1 MAGTADPAVLD
12 DFLNRFRT
20 QVDAGFGLIQ
30 GDVSATLATLVVIS
44 ITLTAVLWAIDETQN
59 VLASLVR
66 KVLLVGFFAWLVAQW
81 PALTATVVN
90 GFAALGLKAGGGAM
104 TVETFTTSP
113 SKIVMAGINVISG
126 LLQYVKKI
134 APGPIEFFA
143 HIDVVAMA
151 LVAAIGILIAFVILS
166 VEIVVTI
173 IEFHIVTL
181 VAFVT
186 VPFGV
191 LTHTA
196 FLSERAIGYV
206 VSVGIKL
213 MALAIV
219 VSLGTT
225 IFDNYTVSP
234 DPGVGEDVGLLL
246 AAVVMVMLAL
256 KIPAVAGALISGG
269 PQLNAGSA
277 AMGAAG
283 VAAGVAGAG
292 LAARALGGSLAGAAA
307 GGQVA
312 AAKSAAGA
320 IPSGGRPGPRGSG
333 PVAGGGPRG
342 ASPAAASGG
351 GASTGGAAPSTA
363 GSTGAPSAAET
374 IARAAARRTAPA
386 SRASPPGAP
395 GDDGGDAP
403 AQSTAAPA
411 APRRTWANPTGEP
424 EVTPELAPAASAAPD
439 ARAPQPAAADSS
451 SQGAGPAAGSPPR
464 PATTKTAAT
473 PRNRLADAAK
483 ASAAGAFRPD
493 DGGPG
498 MTATPVR
505 RDEPEP

>member
-1 MAGTADPAVLD
+1 MGTTADPAVLD
-12 DFLNRFRT
+12 DFLNKFRT

-30 GDVSATLATLVVIS
+30 GDVSNTLATLVVIS
-44 ITLTAVLWAIDETQN
+44 IVTTAILWAIDENQN

-81 PALTATVVN
+81 PTLTKTVVN
-90 GFAALGLKAGGGAM
+90 GFAALGLKAGGGTM
-104 TVETFTTSP
+104 TVSTFTTSP
-113 SKIVMAGINVISG
+113 SQIVMAGITVISG
-126 LLQYVKKI
+126 LMQYVKKI

-151 LVAAIGILIAFVILS
+151 IVAAIGILIAFVILA

-191 LTHTA
+191 LSQTS

-219 VSLGTT
+219 VSLGTKV
-225 IFDNYTVSP
+225 FDAYTVSA
-234 DPGVGEDVGLLL
+234 DPGIGEDVGLLL

-256 KIPAVAGALISGG
+256 KIPAIAAALISGG

-283 VAAGVAGAG
+283 VAAGVAGGA
-292 LAARALGGSLAGAAA
+292 LAARALGGAVASGWAA

-312 AAKSAAGA
+312 AARSASGALPAGGSSPSGAGRGATAGPGPADFARAPVSSTVATLRSAGA
-320 IPSGGRPGPRGSG
+320 RILS
-333 PVAGGGPRG
+333 
-342 ASPAAASGG
+342 ASGG
-351 GASTGGAAPSTA
+351 DGEPAAPPPPAS
-363 GSTGAPSAAET
+363 SET
-374 IARAAARRTAPA
+374 IARAQARQSKPGGGLDAAARGAVAAA
-386 SRASPPGAP
+386 SQPHDGAP
-395 GDDGGDAP
+395 GMSA
-403 AQSTAAPA
+403 SS
-411 APRRTWANPTGEP
+411 PRQNEP
-424 EVTPELAPAASAAPD
+424 EA
-439 ARAPQPAAADSS
+439 
-451 SQGAGPAAGSPPR
+451 
-464 PATTKTAAT
+464 
-473 PRNRLADAAK
+473 
-483 ASAAGAFRPD
+483 
-493 DGGPG
+493 
-498 MTATPVR
+498 
-505 RDEPEP
+505 